1 MFITAEYRRGLI
13 RVTLAACPRRGRV
26 LAAKAVVTGLV
37 AFAAALAGTAVAVP
51 LGQRVLRSHGVYL
64 PPLTALTETRMIVGT
79 AAALAVCAVL
89 AVAIGTVA
97 RRGAAA
103 VAAVIALIAAP
114 YVLTVSIPVLPLG
127 AADWLMR
134 VTPAAA
140 FAVEQTVVQYPQVDD
155 VYAPAYG
162 YFPLAPW
169 AGFAV
174 LCAWTAVFLTLAAVC
189 AEPEGRVRRAIRAEW
204 AKAWSDPAVPW
215 LLAALVVLTMA
226 VSGVTIGTARCPA
239 AACGQDPARISLAGV
254 YLGQAVAAL
263 AGVLALGGEYAT
275 GMIHVTLTAIP
286 RRRRLLAAK
295 ALVLG
300 GPVLVASALALG
312 AATLAGV
319 IVLPGHGFTAGHGYD
334 LASWATA
341 RAWCCATV
349 YLTLVAVLGL
359 GVTAIVRDS
368 AVATGVVLGLLYLF
382 PIAAM
387 AIGDQAVARRLEQ
400 IGPMSAGLDS
410 QTTIDLHGLP
420 LAPWAGLGVVALWAA
435 GALALGGVLLWLR
448 DA

>member
-1 MFITAEYRRGLI
+1 M
-13 RVTLAACPRRGRV
+13 
-26 LAAKAVVTGLV
+26 
-37 AFAAALAGTAVAVP
+37 
-51 LGQRVLRSHGVYL
+51 
-64 PPLTALTETRMIVGT
+64 
-79 AAALAVCAVL
+79 
-89 AVAIGTVA
+89 
-97 RRGAAA
+97 
-103 VAAVIALIAAP
+103 
-114 YVLTVSIPVLPLG
+114 
-127 AADWLMR
+127 
-134 VTPAAA
+134 
-140 FAVEQTVVQYPQVDD
+140 
-155 VYAPAYG
+155 
-162 YFPLAPW
+162 
-169 AGFAV
+169 
-174 LCAWTAVFLTLAAVC
+174 
-189 AEPEGRVRRAIRAEW
+189 RRAIRAEW
-204 AKAWSDPAVPW
+204 AKAWSDPATPW

-239 AACGQDPARISLAGV
+239 AACGQDPARLGLAGV

-286 RRRRLLAAK
+286 RRRLLVAK
-295 ALVLG
+295 ALVLT

-312 AATLAGV
+312 AAVLASV

-349 YLTLVAVLGL
+349 YLMLVAVLGL
-359 GVTAIVRDS
+359 GVAAVVRDS

-382 PIAAM
+382 PIAAT
-387 AIGDQAVARRLEQ
+387 AIGDQAVARRLDQ

-435 GALALGGVLLWLR
+435 GVIAAGGVLLWLR

>member
-1 MFITAEYRRGLI
+1 M
-13 RVTLAACPRRGRV
+13 
-26 LAAKAVVTGLV
+26 
-37 AFAAALAGTAVAVP
+37 
-51 LGQRVLRSHGVYL
+51 
-64 PPLTALTETRMIVGT
+64 
-79 AAALAVCAVL
+79 
-89 AVAIGTVA
+89 
-97 RRGAAA
+97 
-103 VAAVIALIAAP
+103 
-114 YVLTVSIPVLPLG
+114 
-127 AADWLMR
+127 
-134 VTPAAA
+134 
-140 FAVEQTVVQYPQVDD
+140 
-155 VYAPAYG
+155 
-162 YFPLAPW
+162 
-169 AGFAV
+169 
-174 LCAWTAVFLTLAAVC
+174 
-189 AEPEGRVRRAIRAEW
+189 RRAIRAEW
-204 AKAWSDPAVPW
+204 AKAWSDPATPW

-239 AACGQDPARISLAGV
+239 AACGQDPARLGLAGV
-254 YLGQAVAAL
+254 YLGQAVATL

-286 RRRRLLAAK
+286 RRRLLVAK
-295 ALVLG
+295 ALVLA

-312 AATLAGV
+312 AAMLAGT

-334 LASWATA
+334 LAGWATA

-359 GVTAIVRDS
+359 GVAAVVRDS
-368 AVATGVVLGLLYLF
+368 AVAIGVVLGLLYLF

-387 AIGDQAVARRLEQ
+387 AIGDQAVARRLDQ

-435 GALALGGVLLWLR
+435 GVIAAGGVLLWLR

>member
-1 MFITAEYRRGLI
+1 M
-13 RVTLAACPRRGRV
+13 
-26 LAAKAVVTGLV
+26 
-37 AFAAALAGTAVAVP
+37 
-51 LGQRVLRSHGVYL
+51 
-64 PPLTALTETRMIVGT
+64 
-79 AAALAVCAVL
+79 
-89 AVAIGTVA
+89 
-97 RRGAAA
+97 
-103 VAAVIALIAAP
+103 
-114 YVLTVSIPVLPLG
+114 
-127 AADWLMR
+127 
-134 VTPAAA
+134 
-140 FAVEQTVVQYPQVDD
+140 
-155 VYAPAYG
+155 
-162 YFPLAPW
+162 
-169 AGFAV
+169 
-174 LCAWTAVFLTLAAVC
+174 
-189 AEPEGRVRRAIRAEW
+189 RRAIRAEW
-204 AKAWSDPAVPW
+204 AKAWSDPATPW

-239 AACGQDPARISLAGV
+239 AACGQDPARLGLAGV

-286 RRRRLLAAK
+286 RRRLLVAK
-295 ALVLG
+295 ALVLT

-312 AATLAGV
+312 AAVLASV

-359 GVTAIVRDS
+359 GVAAVVRDS

-382 PIAAM
+382 PIAAT
-387 AIGDQAVARRLEQ
+387 AIGDQAVARRLDQ

-435 GALALGGVLLWLR
+435 GVIAAGGVLLWLR

>member
-1 MFITAEYRRGLI
+1 M
-13 RVTLAACPRRGRV
+13 
-26 LAAKAVVTGLV
+26 
-37 AFAAALAGTAVAVP
+37 
-51 LGQRVLRSHGVYL
+51 
-64 PPLTALTETRMIVGT
+64 
-79 AAALAVCAVL
+79 
-89 AVAIGTVA
+89 
-97 RRGAAA
+97 
-103 VAAVIALIAAP
+103 
-114 YVLTVSIPVLPLG
+114 
-127 AADWLMR
+127 
-134 VTPAAA
+134 
-140 FAVEQTVVQYPQVDD
+140 
-155 VYAPAYG
+155 
-162 YFPLAPW
+162 
-169 AGFAV
+169 
-174 LCAWTAVFLTLAAVC
+174 
-189 AEPEGRVRRAIRAEW
+189 RRAIRAEW
-204 AKAWSDPAVPW
+204 AKAWSDPATPW

-239 AACGQDPARISLAGV
+239 AACGQDPARLGLAGV
-254 YLGQAVAAL
+254 YLGQAVATL

-286 RRRRLLAAK
+286 RRRLLVAK
-295 ALVLG
+295 ALVLA

-312 AATLAGV
+312 AAMLAGT

-334 LASWATA
+334 LAGWATA

-359 GVTAIVRDS
+359 GVAAVVRDS
-368 AVATGVVLGLLYLF
+368 AVAIGVVLGLLYLF

-387 AIGDQAVARRLEQ
+387 AIGDQAVARRLDQ

-435 GALALGGVLLWLR
+435 GMIAAGGVLLWLR

>member
-1 MFITAEYRRGLI
+1 M
-13 RVTLAACPRRGRV
+13 
-26 LAAKAVVTGLV
+26 
-37 AFAAALAGTAVAVP
+37 
-51 LGQRVLRSHGVYL
+51 
-64 PPLTALTETRMIVGT
+64 
-79 AAALAVCAVL
+79 
-89 AVAIGTVA
+89 
-97 RRGAAA
+97 
-103 VAAVIALIAAP
+103 
-114 YVLTVSIPVLPLG
+114 
-127 AADWLMR
+127 
-134 VTPAAA
+134 
-140 FAVEQTVVQYPQVDD
+140 
-155 VYAPAYG
+155 
-162 YFPLAPW
+162 
-169 AGFAV
+169 
-174 LCAWTAVFLTLAAVC
+174 
-189 AEPEGRVRRAIRAEW
+189 RRAIRAEW
-204 AKAWSDPAVPW
+204 AKTCSDPALPW
-215 LLAALVVLTMA
+215 LLAALVVATIA

-239 AACGQDPARISLAGV
+239 AACGQDPARISLSGV

-286 RRRRLLAAK
+286 RRRLLVAK
-295 ALVLG
+295 ALVLA

-312 AATLAGV
+312 AAMLAGT

-334 LASWATA
+334 LAGWATA

-359 GVTAIVRDS
+359 GVAAVVRDS
-368 AVATGVVLGLLYLF
+368 AVAIGVVLGLLYLF

-387 AIGDQAVARRLEQ
+387 AIGDQAVARRLDQ

-435 GALALGGVLLWLR
+435 GVIAAGGVLLWLR

>member
-1 MFITAEYRRGLI
+1 M
-13 RVTLAACPRRGRV
+13 
-26 LAAKAVVTGLV
+26 
-37 AFAAALAGTAVAVP
+37 
-51 LGQRVLRSHGVYL
+51 
-64 PPLTALTETRMIVGT
+64 
-79 AAALAVCAVL
+79 
-89 AVAIGTVA
+89 
-97 RRGAAA
+97 
-103 VAAVIALIAAP
+103 
-114 YVLTVSIPVLPLG
+114 
-127 AADWLMR
+127 
-134 VTPAAA
+134 
-140 FAVEQTVVQYPQVDD
+140 
-155 VYAPAYG
+155 
-162 YFPLAPW
+162 
-169 AGFAV
+169 
-174 LCAWTAVFLTLAAVC
+174 
-189 AEPEGRVRRAIRAEW
+189 RRAIRAEW
-204 AKAWSDPAVPW
+204 AKAWSDPAMPW
-215 LLAALVVLTMA
+215 LLATLVVLTMA

-254 YLGQAVAAL
+254 YLGQSVAAL

-295 ALVLG
+295 ALVLA

-312 AATLAGV
+312 AAMLAGV

-341 RAWCCATV
+341 RAWCCATA
-349 YLTLVAVLGL
+349 YLTLVALLGL

-382 PIAAM
+382 PVAAL
-387 AIGDQAVARRLEQ
+387 AVGGQAAARRLEQ

-410 QTTIDLHGLP
+410 QTTIDPHGLP

-435 GALALGGVLLWLR
+435 GVFVLGGVLLWLR

>member
-1 MFITAEYRRGLI
+1 
-13 RVTLAACPRRGRV
+13 
-26 LAAKAVVTGLV
+26 
-37 AFAAALAGTAVAVP
+37 
-51 LGQRVLRSHGVYL
+51 
-64 PPLTALTETRMIVGT
+64 
-79 AAALAVCAVL
+79 
-89 AVAIGTVA
+89 
-97 RRGAAA
+97 
-103 VAAVIALIAAP
+103 
-114 YVLTVSIPVLPLG
+114 
-127 AADWLMR
+127 
-134 VTPAAA
+134 
-140 FAVEQTVVQYPQVDD
+140 
-155 VYAPAYG
+155 
-162 YFPLAPW
+162 
-169 AGFAV
+169 
-174 LCAWTAVFLTLAAVC
+174 
-189 AEPEGRVRRAIRAEW
+189 VRRAIRAEW
-204 AKAWSDPAVPW
+204 AKAWSDPATPW
-215 LLAALVVLTMA
+215 LL
-226 VSGVTIGTARCPA
+226 G
-239 AACGQDPARISLAGV
+239 LAGV

-295 ALVLG
+295 ALVLA

-312 AATLAGV
+312 AAMLAGV

-359 GVTAIVRDS
+359 GVAAIVRDS
-368 AVATGVVLGLLYLF
+368 TVATGVVLGLLYLF

-387 AIGDQAVARRLEQ
+387 AIGDQAVARRLDQ

-435 GALALGGVLLWLR
+435 GAIAAGGVLLWLR

>member
-1 MFITAEYRRGLI
+1 
-13 RVTLAACPRRGRV
+13 
-26 LAAKAVVTGLV
+26 
-37 AFAAALAGTAVAVP
+37 
-51 LGQRVLRSHGVYL
+51 
-64 PPLTALTETRMIVGT
+64 
-79 AAALAVCAVL
+79 
-89 AVAIGTVA
+89 
-97 RRGAAA
+97 
-103 VAAVIALIAAP
+103 
-114 YVLTVSIPVLPLG
+114 
-127 AADWLMR
+127 
-134 VTPAAA
+134 
-140 FAVEQTVVQYPQVDD
+140 
-155 VYAPAYG
+155 
-162 YFPLAPW
+162 
-169 AGFAV
+169 
-174 LCAWTAVFLTLAAVC
+174 
-189 AEPEGRVRRAIRAEW
+189 VRRAIRAEW
-204 AKAWSDPAVPW
+204 AKAWSDPATPW

-239 AACGQDPARISLAGV
+239 AACGQDPARLGLAGV

-286 RRRRLLAAK
+286 RRRLLVAK
-295 ALVLG
+295 ALVLT

-312 AATLAGV
+312 AAMLASV

-334 LASWATA
+334 LAGWATA

-359 GVTAIVRDS
+359 GVAAVVRDS

-382 PIAAM
+382 PIAAT
-387 AIGDQAVARRLEQ
+387 AIGDQAVARRLDQ

-435 GALALGGVLLWLR
+435 GVIAAGGVLLWLR